1 MTLLFILLFVHSKI
15 VSANPGKVYTQWT
28 SRAQK
33 VWPDVLDRVLKVGQ
47 LQLIR
52 KHIFYELRTGC
63 KFDSKH
69 LASTLETMNQLVY
82 LFLCY
87 SF

>member
-1 MTLLFILLFVHSKI
+1 M
-15 VSANPGKVYTQWT
+15 QWT

-33 VWPDVLDRVLKVGQ
+33 MWPDVLDAVLKVGQ

-52 KHIFYELRTGC
+52 KHIFYELHTGC

-69 LASTLETMNQLVY
+69 LASTLETMNELVY
-82 LFLCY
+82 
-87 SF
+87 